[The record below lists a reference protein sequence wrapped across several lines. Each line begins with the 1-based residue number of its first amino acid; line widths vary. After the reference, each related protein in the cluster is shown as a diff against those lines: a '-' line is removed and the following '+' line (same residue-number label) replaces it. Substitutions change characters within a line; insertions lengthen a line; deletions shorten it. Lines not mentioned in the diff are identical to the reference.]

1 MKEIVFMRPLM
12 LMTLMASLLS
22 AQTPNPNTAPRGSAD
37 NGKKLFVTY
46 GCYQCHGYAAH
57 GGAGGDSLRGGPRIA
72 PKPIPFAAF
81 SKYVR
86 RPTDQMPPYTE
97 KLASDQDLADIYA
110 WLLTI
115 PEPPPVS
122 SIPQLK
128 E

>member
-1 MKEIVFMRPLM
+1 MRLLIV
-12 LMTLMASLLS
+12 MTLMASLLS
-22 AQTPNPNTAPRGSAD
+22 AQAPSQAPNAAPRGNAD

-46 GCYQCHGYAAH
+46 GCYQCHGYSAH

-86 RPTDQMPPYTE
+86 RPLDQMPPYTE

-115 PEPPPVS
+115 PEPPPVN

-128 E
+128 N

>member
-1 MKEIVFMRPLM
+1 MRL
-12 LMTLMASLLS
+12 LILLILMASVLT
-22 AQTPNPNTAPRGSAD
+22 AQTPAQAPNAAPRGNVE
-37 NGKKLFVTY
+37 NGKKIYVTY

-72 PKPIPFAAF
+72 PRPIAFPAF

-86 RPTDQMPPYTE
+86 QPADQMPPYTQ
-97 KLASDQDLADIYA
+97 KLVSDQDLADIYA
-110 WLLTI
+110 WLLTV

-128 E
+128 N

>member
-1 MKEIVFMRPLM
+1 MRL
-12 LMTLMASLLS
+12 LILLTLMASVLT
-22 AQTPNPNTAPRGSAD
+22 AQTPAQVPNAAPRGNAE
-37 NGKKLFVTY
+37 NGKKIYVTY

-72 PKPIPFAAF
+72 PRPIAFPAF

-86 RPTDQMPPYTE
+86 QPTDQMPPYTQ
-97 KLASDQDLADIYA
+97 KLVSDQDLADIYA

-128 E
+128 N

>member
-1 MKEIVFMRPLM
+1 MPLLM
-12 LMTLMASLLS
+12 LVTLIALI
-22 AQTPNPNTAPRGSAD
+22 APVQAPTTATPRGNAD
-37 NGKKLFVTY
+37 NGKKLWVSY

-110 WLLTI
+110 WLLTV

-128 E
+128 D

>member
-1 MKEIVFMRPLM
+1 MRL
-12 LMTLMASLLS
+12 LILLTLLTLMASVLT
-22 AQTPNPNTAPRGSAD
+22 AQTPAQVPNAAPRGNVE
-37 NGKKLFVTY
+37 NGKKIYVAY

-72 PKPIPFAAF
+72 PRPIAFPAF

-86 RPTDQMPPYTE
+86 QPADQMPPYTQ
-97 KLASDQDLADIYA
+97 KLVSDQDLADIYA
-110 WLLTI
+110 WLLTV

-128 E
+128 N

>member
-1 MKEIVFMRPLM
+1 MRL
-12 LMTLMASLLS
+12 LILLTLMASVLT
-22 AQTPNPNTAPRGSAD
+22 AQTPAQAPGAAPRGNAE
-37 NGKKLFVTY
+37 NGKKIYVTY

-72 PKPIPFAAF
+72 PRPIAFPAF

-86 RPTDQMPPYTE
+86 QPTEQMPPYTQ

-110 WLLTI
+110 WLLTV

-122 SIPQLK
+122 SIPQLRN
-128 E
+128 

>member
-1 MKEIVFMRPLM
+1 MI
-12 LMTLMASLLS
+12 LMASLS
-22 AQTPNPNTAPRGSAD
+22 AQTPNPNAAPRGNAD

-57 GGAGGDSLRGGPRIA
+57 GGAGGAQTGGTRIA

-86 RPTDQMPPYTE
+86 RPTEQMPPYTQ

-122 SIPQLK
+122 SIPQLND
-128 E
+128 